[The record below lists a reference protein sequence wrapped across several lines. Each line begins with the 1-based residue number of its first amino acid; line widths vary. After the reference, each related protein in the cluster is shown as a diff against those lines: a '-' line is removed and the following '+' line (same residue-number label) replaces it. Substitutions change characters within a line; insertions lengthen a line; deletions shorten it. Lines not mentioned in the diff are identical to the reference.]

1 MTTIL
6 RGLVDVVNYLC
17 VPHNGAN
24 DVPDPIMPAHP
35 DQEVLDLLNAVIHG
49 VKAHMQ
55 RVLREDSD
63 PITPMEMRALNWFAR
78 HPGSTQGELVQ
89 HSGRDK
95 AQIARTIS
103 QLLEREMLA
112 RTEDEADRRC
122 HRLSLTERGASVHKK
137 VQKHRRQLDARLV
150 QGFAAGER
158 AQAVALLQ
166 RMQDN
171 LLKEEGP

>member
-6 RGLVDVVNYLC
+6 RVMVDIVNYLG
-17 VPHNGAN
+17 VLHNGPN
-24 DVPDPIMPAHP
+24 DAPEPTMPANP
-35 DQEVLDLLNAVIHG
+35 EQEVLDLLNALIHG

-55 RVLREDSD
+55 QVLREDSD
-63 PITPMEMRALNWFAR
+63 PITPMEMRALNWFAQ
-78 HPGSTQGELVQ
+78 HPASTQGELVQ

-103 QLLEREMLA
+103 QLLERDLLA

-122 HRLSLTERGASVHKK
+122 HRLSLTERGCSVHKK

-150 QGFAAGER
+150 QGFAPGER

-171 LLKEEGP
+171 LKNRC